1 MGVVRVRFLGTGSPF
16 APGGRMQSCIVV
28 DSDEGR
34 VMLDCGA
41 TALVGMARAGI
52 VLDSIDAILLTH
64 LHGDHFGGL
73 PFLILQA
80 ALQPRDK
87 AARRG
92 PIRIAGP
99 PETEDRVRMALRAFG
114 YEEYVV
120 RDWAAGLVEFITL
133 EPMRETAIGPTRVTA
148 FPVVHT
154 PEAVALRVSVGGR
167 TIGYSGDTA
176 WTDTLLQVAADAD
189 LFICLA
195 HTFDSPNSSMVSH
208 RTIMEHRD
216 RLTCKRLILTHLD
229 ADMQQHVADADAEAE
244 AEVAEDGMVITL
256 AE

>member
-1 MGVVRVRFLGTGSPF
+1 MSEVRVRFLGTGSPF

-28 DSDEGR
+28 ESDDGR
-34 VMLDCGA
+34 IMLDCGA

-52 VLDSIDAILLTH
+52 EPDSIDAIVLTH

-99 PETEDRVRMALRAFG
+99 PKTEDRVRMALRAFG
-114 YEEYVV
+114 YEEYVAP
-120 RDWAAGLVEFITL
+120 RWDAGLVEFVTV
-133 EPMRETAIGPTRVTA
+133 EPMREATIGPARVMA

-154 PEAVALRVSVGGR
+154 PEAVALRVSLGGK
-167 TIGYSGDTA
+167 TIAYSGDTA
-176 WTDTLLQVAADAD
+176 WTDALLDVATNAD

-195 HTFDSPNSSMVSH
+195 YTFDSPNSSMVSH
-208 RTIMEHRD
+208 RAITEHRD

-229 ADMQQHVADADAEAE
+229 GDMHRRVADAE

>member
-1 MGVVRVRFLGTGSPF
+1 MSEVRVRFLGTGSPF

-28 DSDEGR
+28 ESDEGQI
-34 VMLDCGA
+34 MLDCGA
-41 TALVGMARAGI
+41 MALVGMARAGI
-52 VLDSIDAILLTH
+52 EPETIDAVLLTH

-80 ALQPRDK
+80 ALQARDV

-99 PETEDRVRMALRAFG
+99 PETEGRVRMAIRAFG
-114 YEEYVV
+114 YEEYVAPAW
-120 RDWAAGLVEFITL
+120 DAGLVEFVTL
-133 EPMRETAIGPTRVTA
+133 EPMRETAIGPARVTA

-154 PEAVALRVSVGGR
+154 PEAVALRVAVGGR

-176 WTDTLLQVAADAD
+176 WTDTLLDVAADTD

-195 HTFDSPNSSMVSH
+195 YTFDSPTSSMVSH
-208 RTIMEHRD
+208 RAIMEHRD

-229 ADMQQHVADADAEAE
+229 ADMHRRAADAE
-244 AEVAEDGMVITL
+244 AEVAEDGMIIDL
-256 AE
+256 

>member
-1 MGVVRVRFLGTGSPF
+1 MSEVRVRFLGTGSPF

-28 DSDEGR
+28 ESDAGR

-52 VLDSIDAILLTH
+52 APDSIDAILLTH

-80 ALQPRDK
+80 ALQPRAD
-87 AARRG
+87 AVRRG

-114 YEEYVV
+114 YEEYVAP
-120 RDWAAGLVEFITL
+120 RWDTGLVEFVTL
-133 EPMRETAIGPTRVTA
+133 EPMRETTIGPARVTA

-154 PEAVALRVSVGGR
+154 PEAVALRVSLGDT
-167 TIGYSGDTA
+167 TIGYSGDTD
-176 WTDTLLQVAADAD
+176 WTDRLLDVAADAD

-195 HTFDSPNSSMVSH
+195 YTFDSPNSSMVSY
-208 RTIMEHRD
+208 RAIMEHRD
-216 RLTCKRLILTHLD
+216 RLTCKRLILTHFD
-229 ADMQQHVADADAEAE
+229 ADMDRHIDEATE
-244 AEVAEDGMVITL
+244 EIAQDEMMIIL
-256 AE
+256 